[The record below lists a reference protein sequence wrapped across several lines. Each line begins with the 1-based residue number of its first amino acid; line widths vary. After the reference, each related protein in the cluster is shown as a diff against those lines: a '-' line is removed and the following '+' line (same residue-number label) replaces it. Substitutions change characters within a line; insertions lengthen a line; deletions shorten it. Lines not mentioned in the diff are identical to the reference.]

1 MKAGDQRRVVRA
13 GSDDAVALARAG
25 WVVVARS
32 WAAQLDVDGA
42 RRAALLERTARVA
55 AIAAVR
61 ELEADDAPEVL
72 ALDARTLGD
81 YPGDVATRHEP
92 LTPEAAIPTCAHRGW
107 GAFDADGRLV
117 AVTFI
122 VIEPEVVE
130 TDFTVVDAGWR
141 GRGIGAAVKAA
152 SVMSLADEGRMR
164 FRTGGD
170 AGNAASVG
178 ANLALG
184 YVVDEEWLTFAP
196 ERSGSS
202 RAARNLGDSRKK
214 RRG

>member
-1 MKAGDQRRVVRA
+1 MMAGDQRRVVRA
-13 GSDDAVALARAG
+13 GSEDAAALARAG

-32 WAAQLDVDGA
+32 WAAQLDVDDGHRGA
-42 RRAALLERTARVA
+42 LIERATRVA
-55 AIAAVR
+55 AIVTVR
-61 ELEADDAPEVL
+61 ELEADDAPKVL
-72 ALDARTLGD
+72 ALDARTAGD

-92 LTPEAAIPTCAHRGW
+92 LRREAAVPTSVHRGW

-152 SVMSLADEGRMR
+152 SVLSLADEGRTR
-164 FRTGGD
+164 FRTGGG

-196 ERSGSS
+196 G
-202 RAARNLGDSRKK
+202 ARR
-214 RRG
+214 